1 MTAIAGSLITTI
13 EQVWGQLRARH
24 PDVPDVVVTMAAGS
38 AGRKGVRLGHF
49 GPARWKHG
57 PDLLPEL
64 FVGGEGLAFGARE
77 VLGTLL
83 HEAAHGAACTR
94 GIVDTSR
101 GGAYHNGKFREIAAE
116 FGLAVERSSG
126 SGWSLTTVPDTTASE
141 YGREVKALE
150 RVLVA
155 HRRSEHDPVGVNDD
169 GPGDHNE
176 EEDGEG
182 EEEKAPRNGR
192 ALVCEC
198 VPARRVRARQKT
210 IDAGPIL
217 CGICT
222 KPFSVAEPAPPQPN
236 ALSSGIQGAR

>member
-13 EQVWGQLRARH
+13 ESVWGQLRARH
-24 PDVPDVVVTMAAGS
+24 PDVPDVVATMAAGS

-57 PDLLPEL
+57 PELLPEL

-83 HEAAHGAACTR
+83 HEAVHGAASAR
-94 GIVDTSR
+94 GVADTSR

-116 FGLAVERSSG
+116 FGLGVERSAG
-126 SGWSLTTVPDTTASE
+126 SGWSLTTVPDATADE
-141 YGREVKALE
+141 YVREIEALE

-155 HRRSEHDPVGVNDD
+155 HRRSEHDPAGVNDE
-169 GPGDHNE
+169 GTGDHNE
-176 EEDGEG
+176 DEDDA
-182 EEEKAPRNGR
+182 EEEKVPRNGR
-192 ALVCEC
+192 ALVCGC
-198 VPARRVRARQKT
+198 TPPRRVRARQRT

-217 CGICT
+217 CGVCRD
-222 KPFSVAEPAPPQPN
+222 PFTVTESTPPQQNTPTT
-236 ALSSGIQGAR
+236 GIRGAR

>member
-13 EQVWGQLRARH
+13 ESIWGQLRARH

-38 AGRKGVRLGHF
+38 AGRKGLRLGHF

-64 FVGGEGLAFGARE
+64 FVGGEGLAFGPRE

-94 GIVDTSR
+94 GIADTSR
-101 GGAYHNGKFREIAAE
+101 GRAYHNSKFREIAAE
-116 FGLAVERSSG
+116 FGLTVERSSG
-126 SGWSLTTVPDTTASE
+126 SGWSVTVVPDATAAQ
-141 YGREVKALE
+141 YGREIKALE

-155 HRRSEHDPVGVNDD
+155 HRRSEHDPVGINDE
-169 GPGDHNE
+169 GAGDHNE
-176 EEDGEG
+176 EDDEDA
-182 EEEKAPRNGR
+182 EEKAPRNGR
-192 ALVCEC
+192 ALVCRC

-217 CGICT
+217 CGVCRE
-222 KPFSVAEPAPPQPN
+222 PFTIVEPTPPQPSTS
-236 ALSSGIQGAR
+236 SSGIQGAR